1 MIFAEIKK
9 VLFRAAKAAGLTD
22 YDVYFRMASD
32 AGAEA
37 LNRELS
43 SCSFGTK
50 GGVSFRCAVNG
61 RIGSASTQLLEEAE
75 LEALVS
81 RAIANADVID
91 ADEDPI
97 FFEGSGE
104 GAYRAVSCATPTLPD
119 ATAVRHAVMDLQE
132 QLYGASELMT
142 DGTASGAGAATVEIC
157 LANSKG
163 LDLSHKAGMCYTTAE
178 AIIHDGKEPS
188 FGYSFAATLDT
199 DASGIAQKATEEAL
213 ARLGAVGVKTGNYD
227 VIFSAKQVRSLL
239 GAFAGIFS
247 GKNALLGLSLLAGK
261 EGQSVASPLLTL
273 VDDPFYTENTMQM
286 PFDAEG
292 VATKEKKLIENGVLQ
307 TLLYDLTYAKKAG
320 KTPTGNAARGAIA
333 DPVSISPYCLRIAAG
348 EDTPESLREKLGN
361 GLYITDLKGLHAGT
375 DAVTGDFSIESA
387 GFLVENGKLTVPVH
401 SFTVAGNFF
410 DLLKSIAGVANNVE
424 MGIPAVSCKASPDLL
439 VKGLSVAGE

>member
-1 MIFAEIKK
+1 MKFSEIKE
-9 VLFRAAKAAGLTD
+9 VLFRAARAAGLTD

-32 AGAEA
+32 ASAEA

-61 RIGSASTQLLEEAE
+61 RIGAASTQLLEEKE

-91 ADEDPI
+91 ADEEPI
-97 FFEGSGE
+97 FFEGSSD
-104 GAYRAVSCATPTLPD
+104 GAYRTVSVYAPELPD
-119 ATAVRHAVMDLQE
+119 ASVLRRAVMDLQD

-142 DGTASGAGAATVEIC
+142 DGTTSSAGAATVQIS

-163 LDLSHKAGMCYTTAE
+163 LDLSHKAGMCYTYAE
-178 AIIHDGKEPS
+178 AIINDGKEPS
-188 FGYSFAATLDT
+188 FGAAFAPTLNTNSDI
-199 DASGIAQKATEEAL
+199 ASKATDEAL
-213 ARLGAVGVKTGNYD
+213 ARLGAGGVKTGTYN
-227 VIFSAKQVRSLL
+227 VIFAAKQVRSLL
-239 GAFAGIFS
+239 GTFAGIFS

-261 EGQSVASPLLTL
+261 EGQSVASPMLTV
-273 VDDPFYTENTMQM
+273 VDDPFYAENTMQM

-292 VATKEKKLIENGVLQ
+292 VATKEKNLIENGVLK

-320 KTPTGNAARGAIA
+320 KEPTGNAARGSIA
-333 DPVSISPYCLRIAAG
+333 DPVSISPYCLRVAAG
-348 EDTPESLREKLGN
+348 EDTPETLREKLGD
-361 GLYITDLKGLHAGT
+361 GLYINDLKGLHAGA

-387 GFLVENGKLTVPVH
+387 GFLVENGKLTRPVH

-410 DLLKSIAGVANNVE
+410 ELLKAVTGVANNVE
-424 MGIPAVSCKASPDLL
+424 MGLPSVSGTAAPDLMIQ
-439 VKGLSVAGE
+439 GLSVAGE

>member
-1 MIFAEIKK
+1 MKFSEIKE
-9 VLFRAAKAAGLTD
+9 VLFRAARAAGLTD

-32 AGAEA
+32 ASAEA

-61 RIGSASTQLLEEAE
+61 RIGAASTQLLEEKE

-91 ADEDPI
+91 ADEEPI
-97 FFEGSGE
+97 FFEGSGD
-104 GAYRAVSCATPTLPD
+104 GAYRTVTVSAPELPD
-119 ATAVRHAVMDLQE
+119 ASVLRRAVMDLQD

-142 DGTASGAGAATVEIC
+142 DGTTSSAGAATVQIS

-163 LDLSHKAGMCYTTAE
+163 LDLSHKAGMCYTYAE
-178 AIIHDGKEPS
+178 AIINDGKEPS
-188 FGYSFAATLDT
+188 FGAAFAPTLDT
-199 DASGIAQKATEEAL
+199 DSDIASKATDEAL
-213 ARLGAVGVKTGNYD
+213 ARLGAGGVKTGTYN
-227 VIFSAKQVRSLL
+227 VIFAAKQVRSLL
-239 GAFAGIFS
+239 GTFAGIFS

-261 EGQSVASPLLTL
+261 EGQSVASPMLTV
-273 VDDPFYTENTMQM
+273 VDDPFYAENTMQM

-292 VATKEKKLIENGVLQ
+292 VATKEKNLIENGVLK

-320 KTPTGNAARGAIA
+320 KKPTGNAARGSIA
-333 DPVSISPYCLRIAAG
+333 DPVSISPYCLRVAAG
-348 EDTPESLREKLGN
+348 EDTPETLREKLGD
-361 GLYITDLKGLHAGT
+361 GLYINDLKGLHAGA

-387 GFLVENGKLTVPVH
+387 GFLVENGKLTRPVH

-410 DLLKSIAGVANNVE
+410 ELLKAVTGVANNVE
-424 MGIPAVSCKASPDLL
+424 MGLPSVSGTAAPDLMIQ
-439 VKGLSVAGE
+439 GLSVAGE

>member
-1 MIFAEIKK
+1 MKFSEIKE
-9 VLFRAAKAAGLTD
+9 VLFRAARAAGLTD

-32 AGAEA
+32 ASAEA

-61 RIGSASTQLLEEAE
+61 RIGAASTQLLEEKE

-91 ADEDPI
+91 ADEEPI
-97 FFEGSGE
+97 FFEGSGD
-104 GAYRAVSCATPTLPD
+104 GAYRTVSVSAPELPD
-119 ATAVRHAVMDLQE
+119 ASVLRRAVMDLQD

-142 DGTASGAGAATVEIC
+142 DGTASSAGAATVQIS

-163 LDLSHKAGMCYTTAE
+163 LDLSHKAGMCYTYAE
-178 AIIHDGKEPS
+178 AIINDGKEPS
-188 FGYSFAATLDT
+188 FGAAFAPTLDT
-199 DASGIAQKATEEAL
+199 DSDIASKATDEAL
-213 ARLGAVGVKTGNYD
+213 ARLGAGGVKTGTYN
-227 VIFSAKQVRSLL
+227 VIFAAKQVRSLL
-239 GAFAGIFS
+239 STFASIFS

-261 EGQSVASPLLTL
+261 EGQSVASPMLTV
-273 VDDPFYTENTMQM
+273 VDDPFYAENTMQM

-292 VATKEKKLIENGVLQ
+292 VATKEKNLIENGVLK

-320 KTPTGNAARGAIA
+320 KEPTGNAARGSIA
-333 DPVSISPYCLRIAAG
+333 DPISISPYCLRVAAG
-348 EDTPESLREKLGN
+348 EDTPETLREKLGD
-361 GLYITDLKGLHAGT
+361 GLYINDLKGLHAGA

-387 GFLVENGKLTVPVH
+387 GFLVENGKLRRPVH

-410 DLLKSIAGVANNVE
+410 ELLKAVTGVANNVE
-424 MGIPAVSCKASPDLL
+424 MGLPSVSGTAAPDLMIQ
-439 VKGLSVAGE
+439 GLSVAGE

>member
-1 MIFAEIKK
+1 MKFSEIKE
-9 VLFRAAKAAGLTD
+9 VLFRAARAAGLTD

-32 AGAEA
+32 ASAEA

-61 RIGSASTQLLEEAE
+61 RIGAASTQLLEEKE

-91 ADEDPI
+91 ADEEPI
-97 FFEGSGE
+97 FFEGSGD
-104 GAYRAVSCATPTLPD
+104 GAYRTVSVSAPELPD
-119 ATAVRHAVMDLQE
+119 ASVLRRAVMDLQD

-142 DGTASGAGAATVEIC
+142 DGTTSSAGAATVQIS

-163 LDLSHKAGMCYTTAE
+163 LDLSHKAGMCYTYAE
-178 AIIHDGKEPS
+178 AIINDGKEPS
-188 FGYSFAATLDT
+188 FGAAFAPTLDT
-199 DASGIAQKATEEAL
+199 DSDIASKATDEAL
-213 ARLGAVGVKTGNYD
+213 ARLGAGGVKTGTYN
-227 VIFSAKQVRSLL
+227 VIFAAKQVRSLL
-239 GAFAGIFS
+239 GTFAGIFS

-261 EGQSVASPLLTL
+261 EGQSVASPMLTV
-273 VDDPFYTENTMQM
+273 VDDPFYAENTMQM

-292 VATKEKKLIENGVLQ
+292 VATKEKNLIENGVLK

-320 KTPTGNAARGAIA
+320 KEPTGNAARGSIA
-333 DPVSISPYCLRIAAG
+333 DPVSISPYCLRVAAG
-348 EDTPESLREKLGN
+348 DDTPETLREKLGD
-361 GLYITDLKGLHAGT
+361 GLYINDLKGLHAGA

-387 GFLVENGKLTVPVH
+387 GFLVENGKLTRPVH

-410 DLLKSIAGVANNVE
+410 ELLKAVTGVANNVE
-424 MGIPAVSCKASPDLL
+424 MGLPSVSGTAAPDLMI
-439 VKGLSVAGE
+439 KGLSVAGE

>member
-1 MIFAEIKK
+1 MNFSQIKE

-43 SCSFGTK
+43 SCTFGVR

-61 RIGSASTQLLEEAE
+61 RIGSASSQRLEEQE
-75 LEALVS
+75 LETLVS
-81 RAIANADVID
+81 RAIANADVVD
-91 ADEDPI
+91 ADEEPI

-104 GAYRAVSCATPTLPD
+104 GAYRTVTVASPELPNAATL
-119 ATAVRHAVMDLQE
+119 RHAVLELQQ
-132 QLYGASELMT
+132 QLYAESELMT
-142 DGTASGAGAATVEIC
+142 DGTSSGAGATTMQVS

-163 LDLSHKAGMCYTTAE
+163 LDLSHSAGMCYTYAE
-178 AIIHDGKEPS
+178 AIINDGKEPS
-188 FGYSFAATLDT
+188 FGTAFAPTLDT
-199 DASGIAQKATEEAL
+199 GSDIAKKATKEAL
-213 ARLGAVGVKTGNYD
+213 ARLGAKGVKTGTYD

-239 GAFAGIFS
+239 GTFASIFS

-261 EGQSVASPLLTL
+261 EGQSVASDCLTV

-292 VATKEKKLIENGVLQ
+292 VATKEKNLIENGVLK

-320 KTPTGNAARGAIA
+320 KEPTGNAARGSIA
-333 DPVSISPYCLRIAAG
+333 DPVSISPYCLRVAPG
-348 EDTPESLREKLGN
+348 KDSPESLRQRLGN
-361 GLYITDLKGLHAGT
+361 GLYITELKGLHAGA

-387 GFLVENGKLTVPVH
+387 GFMVENGKLTYPVH

-410 DLLKSIAGVANNVE
+410 DLLKSVNGVADNVE
-424 MGIPAVSCKASPDLL
+424 MGLPSVSGTAAPDLL

>member
-1 MIFAEIKK
+1 MNFGEIKE
-9 VLFRAAKAAGLTD
+9 VLFRAARALGLTD

-43 SCSFGTK
+43 SCTFGTK

-61 RIGSASTQLLEEAE
+61 RIGSASTQCLEEDE
-75 LEALVS
+75 LISLVS
-81 RAIANADVID
+81 RAVANADVVD
-91 ADEDPI
+91 ADEEPI
-97 FFEGSGE
+97 FFGGSGE
-104 GAYRAVSCATPTLPD
+104 GAYRTVTVASPTLPD
-119 ATAVRHAVMDLQE
+119 AATLRHAVMELQE
-132 QLYGASELMT
+132 QLYGASEMMT
-142 DGTASGAGAATVEIC
+142 DGTTTAAGAATVQVS

-163 LDLSHKAGMCYTTAE
+163 LDLSHSAGMCYTYAE
-178 AIIHDGKEPS
+178 AIVNDGKEPS
-188 FGYSFAATLDT
+188 FGTAFAPTVATDT
-199 DASGIAQKATEEAL
+199 DIAKKATDEAL
-213 ARLGAVGVKTGNYD
+213 ARLGAGTVKTGTYN
-227 VIFSAKQVRSLL
+227 VIFAAKQVRSLL
-239 GAFAGIFS
+239 SAFAGIFS

-261 EGQSVASPLLTL
+261 EGQCVASPLLTV
-273 VDDPFYTENTMQM
+273 VDDPFYAPNPMQM

-292 VATKEKKLIENGVLQ
+292 VATKEKNLIENGVLQ

-320 KTPTGNAARGAIA
+320 KESTGNAARGSIA

-348 EDTPESLREKLGN
+348 EDDPDALRQKLDN
-361 GLYITDLKGLHAGT
+361 GLYITELKGLHAGA

-387 GFLVENGKLTVPVH
+387 GFLVENGKLTRPVH

-410 DLLKSIAGVANNVE
+410 ELLKSVGGVADNVE
-424 MGIPAVSCKASPDLL
+424 MGLPSVSGTAAPDLL

>member
-1 MIFAEIKK
+1 MKFSEIKE
-9 VLFRAAKAAGLTD
+9 VLFRAARAAGLTD

-32 AGAEA
+32 ASAEA

-61 RIGSASTQLLEEAE
+61 RIGAASTQLLEEKE

-91 ADEDPI
+91 ADEEPI
-97 FFEGSGE
+97 FFEGSSD
-104 GAYRAVSCATPTLPD
+104 GAYRTVSVYAPELPD
-119 ATAVRHAVMDLQE
+119 ASVLRRAVMDLQD

-142 DGTASGAGAATVEIC
+142 DGTTSSAGAATVQIS

-163 LDLSHKAGMCYTTAE
+163 LDLSHKAGMCYTYAE
-178 AIIHDGKEPS
+178 AIINDGKEPS
-188 FGYSFAATLDT
+188 FGAAFAPTLNT
-199 DASGIAQKATEEAL
+199 DSDIASKATDEAL
-213 ARLGAVGVKTGNYD
+213 ARLGAGGVKTGTYN
-227 VIFSAKQVRSLL
+227 VIFAAKQVRSLL
-239 GAFAGIFS
+239 GTFAGIFS

-261 EGQSVASPLLTL
+261 EGQSVASPMLTV
-273 VDDPFYTENTMQM
+273 VDDPFYAENTMQM

-292 VATKEKKLIENGVLQ
+292 VATKEKNLIENGVLK

-320 KTPTGNAARGAIA
+320 KEPTGNAARGSIA
-333 DPVSISPYCLRIAAG
+333 DPVSISPYCLRVAAG
-348 EDTPESLREKLGN
+348 EDTPETLREKLGD
-361 GLYITDLKGLHAGT
+361 GLYINDLKGLHAGA

-387 GFLVENGKLTVPVH
+387 GFLVENGKLTRPVH

-410 DLLKSIAGVANNVE
+410 ELLKAVTGVANNVE
-424 MGIPAVSCKASPDLL
+424 MGLPSVSGTAAPDLMIQE
-439 VKGLSVAGE
+439 LSVAGE

>member
-1 MIFAEIKK
+1 MNFNEMKE

-43 SCSFGTK
+43 SCTSGTS
-50 GGVSFRCAVNG
+50 GGISFRCAVNG
-61 RIGSASTQLLEEAE
+61 RIGAASTQLLVKEE

-91 ADEDPI
+91 ADEEPI

-104 GAYRAVSCATPTLPD
+104 GAYRTVTVTAPELPD
-119 ATAVRHAVMDLQE
+119 ATALRHAVMDLQE
-132 QLYGASELMT
+132 QLYGESELMT
-142 DGTASGAGAATVEIC
+142 DGTASSAGAATMQVS

-163 LDLSHKAGMCYTTAE
+163 LDLSHRAGMCYTYAE
-178 AIIHDGKEPS
+178 AIVNDGKEPS
-188 FGYSFAATLDT
+188 FGASFAPTLDT
-199 DASGIAQKATEEAL
+199 ASGIAQKATKEAL
-213 ARLGAVGVKTGNYD
+213 ARLGAKGVRTGTYD
-227 VIFSAKQVRSLL
+227 VIFAAKQVRALL
-239 GAFAGIFS
+239 GTFASIFS

-261 EGQSVASPLLTL
+261 EGQCVAADCLTV

-292 VATKEKKLIENGVLQ
+292 VATKEKNLIEKGVLK

-320 KTPTGNAARGAIA
+320 KEPTGNAARGSIA
-333 DPVSISPYCLRIAAG
+333 DPVSISPYCLRVAAG
-348 EDTPESLREKLGN
+348 EDSPESLCQKLGN
-361 GLYITDLKGLHAGT
+361 GLYINELKGLHAGA

-387 GFLVENGKLTVPVH
+387 GFMVENGKLTYPVH

-410 DLLKSIAGVANNVE
+410 ELLKAVAGVANNVE
-424 MGIPAVSCKASPDLL
+424 MGLPSISGTAAPDLL